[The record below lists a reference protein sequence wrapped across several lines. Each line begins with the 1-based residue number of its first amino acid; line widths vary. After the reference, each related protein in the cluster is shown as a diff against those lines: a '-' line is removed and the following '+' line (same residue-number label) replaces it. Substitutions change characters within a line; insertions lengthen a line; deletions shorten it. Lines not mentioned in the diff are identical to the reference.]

1 MITKQQARIM
11 QQPTQIKFIQWDDA
25 RAKGKE
31 ILLDFSKIDQADPD
45 NVVDLYNGLGA
56 EEKQLVLYTLFT
68 RKNLIDNQSGH
79 KVLITK

>member
-25 RAKGKE
+25 RSKGKE

>member
-25 RAKGKE
+25 RSKGKE

-45 NVVDLYNGLGA
+45 NVVVLYNGLGA